1 VASRNGGIG
10 QAISNRL
17 DGAQDGVIPFAAKGF
32 DGGIPH
38 FDDFLAVTD
47 FEARRELGMPEFFQ
61 LLEDPVF
68 LSKQEELLYLGIV
81 GERFQGGRDRALG
94 SVISPHRIERNLHQ
108 KTRETTGNRSGG
120 WSLDREN
127 LTIAVTTCGG
137 IDSVREVKI
146 SIFVATQLRQVTAVR
161 CAAHAQAHLG
171 CFAFR
176 DSHGFSS
183 PF

>member
-1 VASRNGGIG
+1 
-10 QAISNRL
+10 
-17 DGAQDGVIPFAAKGF
+17 
-32 DGGIPH
+32 
-38 FDDFLAVTD
+38 
-47 FEARRELGMPEFFQ
+47 M
-61 LLEDPVF
+61 
-68 LSKQEELLYLGIV
+68 

-94 SVISPHRIERNLHQ
+94 SVISPHCIERNLHQ
-108 KTRETTGNRSGG
+108 KTRENTGNRSGG

-127 LTIAVTTCGG
+127 LTVAVAACGG

-146 SIFVATQLRQVTAVR
+146 SIFVATQLRQVTAMR
-161 CAAHAQAHLG
+161 CTAHAQAHLG